1 MSSRP
6 PSARHPAGRRLGDNV
21 VAIASGKGGV
31 GKTWFSITLSQAL
44 AKAGGHVLLFDGD
57 LGLANIDIQLGL
69 TGKRDLADVIAG
81 KSTLRGA
88 VSKYPDGEFDIIAGR
103 SGSGSLAN
111 LPAKRIA
118 DLRHQLFELAE
129 KYDSTLIDMG
139 AGVDQ
144 PIQTLLAGAKTCLV
158 LTTPDPTA
166 LTDAY
171 AFIKITIAQQPD
183 MDVRI
188 VVNLAATRQEGL
200 QTYGTLRKACG
211 TFLEIDP
218 VLSGVIRQDPR
229 VTDSIRAQ
237 TPLLTRHPNSDA
249 AKDVEA
255 IAETLLVAA

>member
-1 MSSRP
+1 MNKRPSR
-6 PSARHPAGRRLGDNV
+6 ARHPASLRLGDNV

-44 AKAGGHVLLFDGD
+44 AKAGGRVLLFDGD

-69 TGKRDLADVIAG
+69 SGGQDLADVIAG
-81 KSTLRGA
+81 KITLRGA
-88 VSKYPDGEFDIIAGR
+88 VSKYADGKFDIVAGR
-103 SGSGSLAN
+103 SGSGSLAS

-118 DLRHQLFELAE
+118 ELRQQLFELAA
-129 KYDSTLIDMG
+129 KYDSALIDMG

-144 PIQTLLAGAKTCLV
+144 PVQTLLDGARTCLV

-171 AFIKITIAQQPD
+171 AFIKVTAATQPD

-188 VVNLAATRQEGL
+188 VVNGAATRPEGL
-200 QTYGTLRKACG
+200 QTYGTLRKACE
-211 TFLEIDP
+211 TFLGLDP
-218 VLSGVIRQDPR
+218 TLAGIIRQDAR
-229 VTDSIRAQ
+229 VAESIRAQ
-237 TPLLTRHPNSDA
+237 MPLMTRHPNSEA
-249 AKDVEA
+249 AGDVQA